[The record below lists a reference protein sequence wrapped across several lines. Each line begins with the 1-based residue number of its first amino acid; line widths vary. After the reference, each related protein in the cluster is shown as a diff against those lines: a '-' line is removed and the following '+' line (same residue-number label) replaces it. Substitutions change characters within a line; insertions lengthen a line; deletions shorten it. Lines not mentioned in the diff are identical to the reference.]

1 LKRRDVETK
10 LNRISRLLYR
20 LMSGSTVESSKLA
33 EEFGVNIRTVER
45 YIEELRMAGVPITS
59 SHGRHRM
66 AKSMLDIDYDY
77 TLSLTAREKK
87 ILLLM
92 VVLAKNYFGSLYSK
106 DLQNIESQII
116 NSLSLD
122 SFYSKYAYYVQ
133 CYSFLQ
139 PKVEEVDIRV
149 VEAIEEGIANHV
161 VIQFNYHNPNRGW
174 QKYTVEPYR
183 IVFSDEHWYL
193 FCRDV
198 ERNFKLFLRLS
209 RIHAPVISTEQSFS
223 MPTRQEIETMLS
235 KVWGTHFSDREYE
248 IKIWFSK
255 RVARK
260 IEETTRH
267 SSQKLEYNDDGSVVC
282 HVKVC
287 GYKELISWVL
297 SWGSDAKILA
307 PEWIKRRLRKEI
319 EKMVILYENDKSV
332 SI

>member
-1 LKRRDVETK
+1 MRKESKNFTKNFQSLKRRDVETK
-10 LNRISRLLYR
+10 LNRIFRLLYR

-33 EEFGVNIRTVER
+33 EEFGVSIRTVER

-59 SHGRHRM
+59 SQGRHKM

-92 VVLAKNYFGSLYSK
+92 IVLAKNYFGSLYSK

-149 VEAIEEGIANHV
+149 VEAIEEAIANHV
-161 VIQFNYHNPNRGW
+161 VIQFNYHHPERRW

-209 RIHAPVISTEQSFS
+209 RIHVPVISTERSFS
-223 MPTRQEIETMLS
+223 MPTRQEIDTMLS
-235 KVWGTHFSDREYE
+235 KVWGTHFSVERVRDKDLVFQKGRQKDRRNYE
-248 IKIWFSK
+248 AFLTEVGIQRRWFR
-255 RVARK
+255 RVPRQSLWLQRTH
-260 IEETTRH
+260 I
-267 SSQKLEYNDDGSVVC
+267 LGSIV
-282 HVKVC
+282 
-287 GYKELISWVL
+287 G
-297 SWGSDAKILA
+297 
-307 PEWIKRRLRKEI
+307 KRREDTGSRMDQK
-319 EKMVILYENDKSV
+319 KV
-332 SI
+332 